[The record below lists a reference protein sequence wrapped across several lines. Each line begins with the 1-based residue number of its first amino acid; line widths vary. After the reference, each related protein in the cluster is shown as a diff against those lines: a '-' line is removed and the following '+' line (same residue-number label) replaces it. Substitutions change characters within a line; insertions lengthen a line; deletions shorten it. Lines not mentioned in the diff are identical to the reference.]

1 MKRTFIYS
9 QKFVK
14 QWKDAG
20 LTENGLKEFKE
31 SLTKN
36 PIQGDVISGGNG
48 LRKVRHKIP
57 GKGKSGGVRVIYI
70 DFPEQERIYL
80 LLVYKKNVQEDITPD
95 QKKILLHFVSEIRKE
110 LVNKGG
116 IK

>member
-9 QKFVK
+9 EKFGR

-20 LTENGLKEFKE
+20 LNENRLKELQE

-36 PIQGDVISGGNG
+36 PDQGDVISGGNG

-57 GKGKSGGVRVIYI
+57 GKGKSGGIRVIYI

-80 LLVYKKNVQEDITPD
+80 LLVYKKSVQEDMTPN
-95 QKKILLHFVSEIRKE
+95 QKKILVDNVSEIRKE

>member
-20 LTENGLKEFKE
+20 LNEDGLTEFKA
-31 SLTKN
+31 SLAKN
-36 PIQGDVISGGNG
+36 PIQGDVIPGGNG
-48 LRKVRHKIP
+48 LRKVRYSIP
-57 GKGKSGGVRVIYI
+57 GKGKRGGVRVIYI

-80 LLVYKKNVQEDITPD
+80 LLVYKKNVQEDLTPD
-95 QKKILLHFVSEIRKE
+95 QKKALVHFVSDIKKE

>member
-1 MKRTFIYS
+1 LKRTFKYS
-9 QKFVK
+9 QKFIK
-14 QWKDAG
+14 QWENTG
-20 LTENGLKEFKE
+20 LNEIGLKDFKE

-36 PIQGDVISGGNG
+36 PNQGDVISGGNG
-48 LRKVRHKIP
+48 LRKVRYSIP